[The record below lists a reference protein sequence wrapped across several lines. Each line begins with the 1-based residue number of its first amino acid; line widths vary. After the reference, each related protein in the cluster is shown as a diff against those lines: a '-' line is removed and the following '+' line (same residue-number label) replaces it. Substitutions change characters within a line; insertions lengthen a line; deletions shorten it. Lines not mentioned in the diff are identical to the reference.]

1 MKVLILVRKEPLG
14 GHRAYISSKE
24 HRHILIQDNGSA
36 SLNQTVVDALEFLL
50 EKTCEWLG
58 QDEHR
63 HAAGLGP
70 VAGELQLGV
79 YIKVDDCVKDIEVK
93 GMSVT
98 LTSIVGQDTFKFAAV
113 ISF

>member
-1 MKVLILVRKEPLG
+1 
-14 GHRAYISSKE
+14 
-24 HRHILIQDNGSA
+24 
-36 SLNQTVVDALEFLL
+36 VVDALEFLL

>member
-1 MKVLILVRKEPLG
+1 
-14 GHRAYISSKE
+14 
-24 HRHILIQDNGSA
+24 
-36 SLNQTVVDALEFLL
+36 VVDALEFLL

-79 YIKVDDCVKDIEVK
+79 YIKVYDCVKDIEVK

-98 LTSIVGQDTFKFAAV
+98 LTSIIGQDTFKFAAV
-113 ISF
+113 ISFQYVNAVGKPCPF